1 MDNVVS
7 FLLNERTKIY
17 HIGNDFRL
25 GGNVMTTVR
34 QDAWSKDEDLLL
46 AEVVLRHI
54 REGSTQLKAFEEVGK
69 KLSRT
74 AAACGFRWNS
84 SVRKQYKTGIELAKR
99 QRKELKRKSEEDIVR
114 EYIEEEKNEEIRNEN
129 LTLEQVMSYLRRMKE
144 QEEYYAASN
153 EQLAKYREECNRLER
168 KLQLAV
174 EENEHLKKE
183 ISSLKDDYLSLLSI
197 MEKAR
202 KLALKEDEQ
211 DLKMKFQMDTNGN
224 LDVVKEK

>member
-1 MDNVVS
+1 MILDW
-7 FLLNERTKIY
+7 E
-17 HIGNDFRL
+17 
-25 GGNVMTTVR
+25 GNVMTTVR

-54 REGSTQLKAFEEVGK
+54 REGSTQLKAFEEVGQ

-84 SVRKQYKTGIELAKR
+84 AVRKQYTTGIELAKR
-99 QRKELKRKSEEDIVR
+99 QRKELKRKLEEDTVR
-114 EYIEEEKNEEIRNEN
+114 EYIEGEENEEIRNEN
-129 LTLEQVMSYLRRMKE
+129 LTLEQVISYLRRIKE

-153 EQLAKYREECNRLER
+153 EQLVKYKEECDRLEN

-174 EENEHLKKE
+174 KENEYLKKE